1 MYNFEFKQP
10 KTISEALTA
19 LKSDEAQALAGSQT
33 LIPTMKQR
41 LASPSSIVSLSEIPE
56 MKGICKND
64 DGSISIGG
72 GTTHAD
78 VANNSNIFSGLVTL
92 AENIGDAAV
101 RNRGTIGGSLAN
113 NDPAACYPAAALS
126 TGATIITDAR
136 EISAD
141 DFFQGMF
148 ETALD
153 EGEIILSVRFP
164 VPSLSSYQKFIQPA
178 SRFAMVGVFLSNFD
192 NGIRVAVTG
201 ASEEGVYRW
210 VEAEGALKDHFSES
224 ALNDLLIEP
233 KGIIGDIHASKE
245 YRAHLIKVMTK
256 RAVKSAS

>member
-10 KTISEALTA
+10 TTISDAVNL
-19 LKSDEAQALAGSQT
+19 LKSDEAQALGGGQT

-41 LASPSSIVSLSEIPE
+41 LASPSTLVSLTAISE

-72 GTTHAD
+72 GTTHAE
-78 VANNSNIFSGLVTL
+78 VASHADIFAGLKTL

-113 NDPAACYPAAALS
+113 NDPAACYPAVALS
-126 TGATIITDAR
+126 TGATIVTNSR

-148 ETALD
+148 DTALD
-153 EGEIILSVRFP
+153 EGEII
-164 VPSLSSYQKFIQPA
+164 I
-178 SRFAMVGVFLSNFD
+178 
-192 NGIRVAVTG
+192 
-201 ASEEGVYRW
+201 
-210 VEAEGALKDHFSES
+210 
-224 ALNDLLIEP
+224 
-233 KGIIGDIHASKE
+233 
-245 YRAHLIKVMTK
+245 
-256 RAVKSAS
+256 